1 MKDLALHLRTLE
13 DLERTSIPGLVEVP
27 REEGIDVVRYAV
39 WGATGWHRGYSS
51 PALRRWAL
59 RSRRVGVGR
68 PPVLLFRRLG
78 VRTRR
83 EIDREKFALKVL
95 RGNVDQITL
104 GAGMTKG
111 RR

>member
-59 RSRRVGVGR
+59 RSRRVGGWETAGFAVS
-68 PPVLLFRRLG
+68 PPRCSYAPRDRQRKVCPEG
-78 VRTRR
+78 VAR
-83 EIDREKFALKVL
+83 ER
-95 RGNVDQITL
+95 
-104 GAGMTKG
+104 
-111 RR
+111 